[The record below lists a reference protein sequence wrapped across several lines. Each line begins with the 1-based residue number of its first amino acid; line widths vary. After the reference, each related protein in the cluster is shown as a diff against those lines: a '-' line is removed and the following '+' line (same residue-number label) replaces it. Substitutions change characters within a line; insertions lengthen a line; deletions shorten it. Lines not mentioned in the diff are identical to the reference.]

1 MSYNI
6 FMSYKEKVISYLKC
20 IDGILGYGDVVN
32 NNITVYV
39 KDENT
44 KDKIPLSCHGILL
57 KVITLD

>member
-20 IDGILGYGDVVN
+20 IDGILGYGDIVN
-32 NNITVYV
+32 NSIAVYV

-44 KDKIPLSCHGILL
+44 KDKIPTSCHGILL
-57 KVITLD
+57 ETIIL